1 MASGSS
7 PAASPFVPWFQ
18 ATVEALAVPAY
29 AFVSVTV
36 IDAVVASAVKLG
48 WALQLLGHESGTQ
61 SFAWIVNISGELAGI
76 VCGLEKVTVVEPLT
90 TAAVP
95 ASCVPVR

>member
-1 MASGSS
+1 M
-7 PAASPFVPWFQ
+7 
-18 ATVEALAVPAY
+18 
-29 AFVSVTV
+29 
-36 IDAVVASAVKLG
+36 
-48 WALQLLGHESGTQ
+48 
-61 SFAWIVNISGELAGI
+61 VNISGELAGI